1 MYSGRSAPSGSNESW
16 LAFRWKSWRCRRHT
30 LGQLV
35 ESFLRQDYPAEL
47 RELVILDDAGQYDN
61 QSGDGW
67 RLVSIPTRFRSLGE
81 KRNACAALAS
91 ADVEGFLVADDD
103 DIYLPHWFS
112 AQAEALKQADW
123 SRPGLVLLEDGDALR
138 EAESDGLY
146 HGGWAFRKE
155 TFYQVRGYG
164 PHNNG
169 EDQELAGRLNDAG
182 AKCCDP
188 CSFAKPF
195 YVYRYD
201 NNSYHLS
208 YMDDAGYRSL
218 SDGEVSK
225 SQVQPGWFRD
235 FSRMPIRRRFVFAPH
250 VAGGRDQQ
258 RVELI
263 GPVDSPGG
271 DGPSNGMYTLQ
282 KELRKR
288 IDAGIDWLSIKSLPA
303 SRDAIPWFWN
313 WADRRYAAWWD
324 EQGLPFVQGP
334 NMLFMNSGTPRVDAE
349 ECALL
354 DAAHCRAMFCHTPW
368 YRDLIAEHRG
378 PANQSEIILWPYAI
392 DPWPGEPLP
401 DEFDL
406 LIYAKNGHRPQLLEH
421 LAEVFPRHIQIHYGR
436 YRREELFEAARRS
449 RACAYLADDDHGPL
463 ALQEIL
469 LAGCPTVGV
478 VTGASLIE
486 NGTTGILVDRLPPG
500 RSCIVNESDEFALES
515 YLNALDRAM
524 AMRRDEIR
532 ARATQIYRTDQIVAD
547 IIDSLDRLRIA
558 NEAGAMMPLDGQR
571 AICGVSLTKR

>member
-1 MYSGRSAPSGSNESW
+1 MK
-16 LAFRWKSWRCRRHT
+16 LAALCCTFRRPHT

-47 RELVILDDAGQYDN
+47 RELVILDDAGQYEN
-61 QSGDGW
+61 QAGDRW
-67 RLVSIPTRFRSLGE
+67 RLVSIPARFRTLGE

-155 TFYQVRGYG
+155 TFYRVRGYG

-169 EDQELAGRLNDAG
+169 EDQELAGRLNEAG

-188 CSFAKPF
+188 CSFARPF
-195 YVYRYD
+195 YIYRYD

-208 YMDDAGYRSL
+208 YMDDADYRSL
-218 SDGEVSK
+218 GDGEVSK
-225 SQVQPGWFRD
+225 SQVQTGWFRD
-235 FSRMPIRRRFVFAPH
+235 FSNMPVRQRFIFAPH
-250 VAGGRDQQ
+250 ANTGSEQQ
-258 RVELI
+258 RIELI
-263 GPVDSPGG
+263 GPVDGPGG
-271 DGPSNGMYTLQ
+271 DGPSNGMYALQ
-282 KELRKR
+282 KELRTR
-288 IDAGIDWLSIKSLPA
+288 IDVGLDWISIKSLPA

-334 NMLFMNSGTPRVDAE
+334 NMLFVNSGTPRIDAE

-354 DAAHCRAMFCHTPW
+354 DAANCRAMFCHTPW
-368 YRDLIAEHRG
+368 YRDLIAKHRG
-378 PANQSEIILWPYAI
+378 PANQSEIILWPYPI

-401 DEFDL
+401 DEYDL

-421 LAEVFPRHIQIHYGR
+421 LAEAFPRHIQIHYGR

-478 VTGASLIE
+478 RTGASFVRHGE
-486 NGTTGILVDRLPPG
+486 TGIVVDRLPPG
-500 RSCIVNESDEFALES
+500 ASCVGCDADALALDAFIDAIEQAQTIHRPAVRAIAAEQFDTTRIVDGLLES
-515 YLNALDRAM
+515 LSS
-524 AMRRDEIR
+524 ISQGVHH
-532 ARATQIYRTDQIVAD
+532 ATR
-547 IIDSLDRLRIA
+547 
-558 NEAGAMMPLDGQR
+558 
-571 AICGVSLTKR
+571 K